1 MNDTKGIPRLRRS
14 ARVLGKRPRTDF
26 EDDGIPAPSSPSV
39 RQATRTIRT
48 GECLACAEE
57 FRLSSMTLAPCS
69 HLFCKPCLRRL
80 VSLAM
85 ANEVSFPARCCDKTI
100 PVTYR
105 NGFSK
110 EVVALYQAKR
120 IEFEIPPLER
130 VYCSSQPCAAFI
142 PPARIISGVGHCAHC
157 STITCVTCKKKSHN
171 GPCGKLEEEDLQ
183 SVLELAERTGWKR
196 CGKCGHLIEKSV
208 GCNHMICLCGN
219 DFCYNCGK
227 NSRQSIIAAQMA
239 EDTGE
244 EMDDEMIEEMMA
256 EEVMVDLVAE
266 RMDER
271 DWDERP
277 CNHRWNRLLEPSNCQ
292 ECGKTVQGYNIF
304 VCRACE
310 LVACLACRQ
319 EH

>member
-1 MNDTKGIPRLRRS
+1 MNDTRGIPRLRRS

-26 EDDGIPAPSSPSV
+26 EDDGIPAPSSPS
-39 RQATRTIRT
+39 
-48 GECLACAEE
+48 
-57 FRLSSMTLAPCS
+57 
-69 HLFCKPCLRRL
+69 
-80 VSLAM
+80 
-85 ANEVSFPARCCDKTI
+85 
-100 PVTYR
+100 
-105 NGFSK
+105 
-110 EVVALYQAKR
+110 
-120 IEFEIPPLER
+120 
-130 VYCSSQPCAAFI
+130 
-142 PPARIISGVGHCAHC
+142 
-157 STITCVTCKKKSHN
+157 KSHN

-227 NSRQSIIAAQMA
+227 NTIIAAQMA